1 MNQYIATVRVHGQSY
16 RTGITADSPVSAR
29 VLLQF
34 MFGTANVI
42 SPPVLSEGRS
52 TGVGDAV
59 KMYFDEA
66 TIKPIAP
73 TKPKTPEQAE
83 IANLQARVKQAQQ
96 AVKAARARQ
105 QMIRAQRSLQTASKP
120 LQIG

>member
-1 MNQYIATVRVHGQSY
+1 MNQYIATVRAQGQSY
-16 RTGITADSPVSAR
+16 RTGITADSSVSAR

-34 MFGTANVI
+34 MFGAANLI

-52 TGVGDAV
+52 TGIRDAV
-59 KMYFDEA
+59 TIYFAETA
-66 TIKPIAP
+66 IKPIVP

-83 IANLQARVKQAQQ
+83 IASLQGRVKQAQQ

-105 QMIRAQRSLQTASKP
+105 QMVRAQRSLQTANTHFE
-120 LQIG
+120 I

>member
-1 MNQYIATVRVHGQSY
+1 MNQYIATVRVQGQSY

-34 MFGTANVI
+34 MFGKTNVI

-52 TGVGDAV
+52 KGVSDAV
-59 KMYFDEA
+59 KIYFDEA
-66 TIKPIAP
+66 TIKPIAA
-73 TKPKTPEQAE
+73 TKPKTPEQSE

-105 QMIRAQRSLQTASKP
+105 QMVRAQRSMQA
-120 LQIG
+120 II

>member
-1 MNQYIATVRVHGQSY
+1 MKTYIATVRIQGQSY
-16 RTGITADSPVSAR
+16 RTGITADNPVSAR

-52 TGVGDAV
+52 KGVSDAV
-59 KMYFDEA
+59 KIYFAEA

-73 TKPKTPEQAE
+73 TKPRTPAQAE
-83 IANLQARVKQAQQ
+83 IANLQTRVKQAQQ

-105 QMIRAQRSLQTASKP
+105 QMVRAQRSLQTVV
-120 LQIG
+120 

>member
-1 MNQYIATVRVHGQSY
+1 MNQYIATVRVQGQSY

-42 SPPVLSEGRS
+42 SPPVLSEGRIA
-52 TGVGDAV
+52 GVRDAI
-59 KMYFDEA
+59 KIYFDEV

-83 IANLQARVKQAQQ
+83 IANLQTRVKQAQQ

-105 QMIRAQRSLQTASKP
+105 QMVRAQRSMHTAF
-120 LQIG
+120 

>member
-1 MNQYIATVRVHGQSY
+1 MKTYIATVRLNGQSY
-16 RTGITADSPVSAR
+16 RTGITTDSPVSAR

-52 TGVGDAV
+52 TDVCDAV
-59 KMYFDEA
+59 KIYFDENA
-66 TIKPIAP
+66 IKPIAP
-73 TKPKTPEQAE
+73 IKPKTPEQAE
-83 IANLQARVKQAQQ
+83 IANLQGRVKQAQQ

-105 QMIRAQRSLQTASKP
+105 QMVRAQRSLLS
-120 LQIG
+120 I

>member
-42 SPPVLSEGRS
+42 SPPVLNEGRG
-52 TGVGDAV
+52 TDVLDAV
-59 KMYFDEA
+59 KIYFAEA

-83 IANLQARVKQAQQ
+83 IANLQASVKQAQQ

-105 QMIRAQRSLQTASKP
+105 QMVRAQRSLQSVMKP
-120 LQIG
+120 LPK

>member
-16 RTGITADSPVSAR
+16 RTGITADNPVSAR

-42 SPPVLSEGRS
+42 SPPLLAEGRS
-52 TGVGDAV
+52 TGVRDAV
-59 KMYFDEA
+59 KIYFAET
-66 TIKPIAP
+66 TIKPIGP
-73 TKPKTPEQAE
+73 VKPKTPEQTE
-83 IANLQARVKQAQQ
+83 IASLQARVKQAQQ

-105 QMIRAQRSLQTASKP
+105 QMVRAQRSLQTTV
-120 LQIG
+120 